1 MGATALPAAT
11 VQSDDVCWSYPAQ
24 TPGPLC
30 TGNRA
35 LWTKFTVGIPS
46 TGFLVL
52 KKICVKQTVDAEVA
66 LPSGHSVL
74 RQLGHL
80 VLLLGLWLLSFC
92 SQESMCSG
100 LSTCIFGGPAIFLRL
115 ILLGTGDS

>member
-1 MGATALPAAT
+1 ME
-11 VQSDDVCWSYPAQ
+11 
-24 TPGPLC
+24 
-30 TGNRA
+30 
-35 LWTKFTVGIPS
+35 IPS
-46 TGFLVL
+46 AGLLVL
-52 KKICVKQTVDAEVA
+52 KNICVKQTLDAEVV

-80 VLLLGLWLLSFC
+80 VLLLCLWLHSFC

-100 LSTCIFGGPAIFLRL
+100 PSKCSVGGPGIFLGL